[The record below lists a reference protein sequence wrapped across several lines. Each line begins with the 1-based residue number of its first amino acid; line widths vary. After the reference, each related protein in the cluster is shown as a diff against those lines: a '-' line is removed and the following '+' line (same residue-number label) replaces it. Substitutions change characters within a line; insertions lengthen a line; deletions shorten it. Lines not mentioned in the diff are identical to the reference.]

1 MCQRKDLKIH
11 VECILILIQRTYILT
26 GLLLAMDRRSLDNYI
41 NDSQESTN
49 SRKKHN
55 RDSPNSIGQGGGVG
69 DGKEGVKHANFIVI
83 SVE

>member
-1 MCQRKDLKIH
+1 
-11 VECILILIQRTYILT
+11 
-26 GLLLAMDRRSLDNYI
+26 MDRRSLDNYI